1 MVEVM
6 SYVPCKGC
14 ERRTVKCHAECE
26 EYKKF
31 QEENEKIKKNRRN
44 NTINRSA
51 IFRANYYI

>member
-1 MVEVM
+1 M

-14 ERRTVKCHAECE
+14 ERRAVKCHAECE